1 MTKYFRNSLH
11 VYVISF
17 TDLTQELL
25 ELYPL
30 VALDY
35 ISRDEYEY
43 ENSASI
49 FLSTHS
55 FIYVLIIQV
64 LVSFQRQSDIYVK
77 PAFIDNVTTFRLRS
91 TKGSLIAVG
100 EVVKRVTTNAP
111 GNTRPF
117 TNPAAAIASST

>member
-43 ENSASI
+43 EN
-49 FLSTHS
+49 
-55 FIYVLIIQV
+55 
-64 LVSFQRQSDIYVK
+64 
-77 PAFIDNVTTFRLRS
+77 N
-91 TKGSLIAVG
+91 
-100 EVVKRVTTNAP
+100 
-111 GNTRPF
+111 NT
-117 TNPAAAIASST
+117 